1 MKHTIPE
8 PKDQRANRRRRGSTG
23 GRPAGFDRE
32 RYWRRNEVERTI
44 NRLKKSRAVATRYD
58 RQENLRVPFRRLRES
73 QLVRPVI
80 AMRYSPISM
89 CHHHGDGVLAGET
102 VGHEVDYG

>member
-58 RQENLRVPFRRLRES
+58 RQENLRVPRHRHRRGDPTLAPPMIRRTVSSDLS
-73 QLVRPVI
+73 QRFVVSR
-80 AMRYSPISM
+80 S
-89 CHHHGDGVLAGET
+89 
-102 VGHEVDYG
+102 